1 MLFFEH
7 NALTPVLMKPVKFFF
22 MSVGVLLVFWLQAGF
37 AQEVFY
43 NHFTQQIVSMDQ
55 GDGAVPSPRDFYM
68 KSEPAEVKLE
78 SDFTRLMAN
87 KLARAYQPATLHVR
101 FSDSISMRCA
111 VRIKP
116 RGKSRLEFCDQP
128 PLKIDFRESGLS
140 STSLKNLEKVK
151 LVSNCK
157 QGLYYDKY
165 VFREFLAYKL
175 YNQLTP
181 KSFRVR
187 LARIEFVDTGSGGKT
202 WENYGFIIEETDA
215 LARREQLVEIEEPGT
230 AQAFDRNGLAVLSM
244 FQYMIGNT
252 DWHLPSQHNIKWF
265 EDTTTAGK
273 PVYAV
278 PFDFDLSGLVE
289 SEYAQP
295 HTTLNQSHVKERV
308 FICSTMEEGDLEEMV
323 NVFQS
328 RKPFFYQVIEDFT
341 QMGKRDKKNAARYL
355 DGFFK
360 TLDNPKKRQKCF
372 VEQAFPY
379 DW

>member
-1 MLFFEH
+1 
-7 NALTPVLMKPVKFFF
+7 MKPVYFYALIT
-22 MSVGVLLVFWLQAGF
+22 GVSLVLWLDAGL

-43 NHFTQQIVSMDQ
+43 NHFTGQVVSLNE
-55 GDGAVPSPRDFYM
+55 GDGAVPTPRDFYM
-68 KSEPAEVKLE
+68 KSEPAKVKLE
-78 SDFTRLMAN
+78 SDFTHLMAN
-87 KLARAYQPATLHVR
+87 KLEREYQPATLHVR

-140 STSLKNLEKVK
+140 STSLKKLEKVK
-151 LVSNCK
+151 LVSNCR
-157 QGLYYDKY
+157 QGFYYDKY

-175 YNQLTP
+175 YNQLSP

-187 LARIEFVDTGSGGKT
+187 LAQIEFVDTGNDGKT

-215 LARREQLVEIEEPGT
+215 LARREQLVEIEERGT
-230 AQAFDRNGLAVLSM
+230 AQTFERNCLAVLSM

-265 EDTTTAGK
+265 RDTSTAAE
-273 PVYAV
+273 PVYVV
-278 PFDFDLSGLVE
+278 PYDFDLSGLVD

-295 HTTLNQSHVKERV
+295 HKDLNQSHVKERV
-308 FICSTMEEGDLEEMV
+308 FICSTMEEGDLEELV
-323 NVFQS
+323 EVFQS
-328 RKPFFYQVIEDFT
+328 RKPYFYQIVEDFPY
-341 QMGKRDKKNAARYL
+341 MGKRDKKNAMRYL

-360 TLDNPKKRQKCF
+360 TLENPQKWQKYF
-372 VEQAFPY
+372 IEQAFPY